1 MFYGQFRKFTTIQP
15 IFDATDGKRIAF
27 NFNTYG
33 TAIGLAG
40 RPLAD
45 QPADLA
51 NGTPVY
57 SVIAYNTN
65 AIGIE
70 VDELYYGVDYET
82 IPDNV
87 VSAEVSGIQQ
97 KISPVGLFIH
107 ESAEALA
114 FRAYVNMYGS
124 FDAGAYPYAHSRAI
138 LKEAL
143 IRADLHIAGGSAGAK
158 VKYSVPHDKR

>member
-1 MFYGQFRKFTTIQP
+1 M
-15 IFDATDGKRIAF
+15 
-27 NFNTYG
+27 
-33 TAIGLAG
+33 
-40 RPLAD
+40 
-45 QPADLA
+45 
-51 NGTPVY
+51 Y

-114 FRAYVNMYGS
+114 FRAY
-124 FDAGAYPYAHSRAI
+124 AHSRAI

-143 IRADLHIAGGSAGAK
+143 IRADLHIAGGFAGAK